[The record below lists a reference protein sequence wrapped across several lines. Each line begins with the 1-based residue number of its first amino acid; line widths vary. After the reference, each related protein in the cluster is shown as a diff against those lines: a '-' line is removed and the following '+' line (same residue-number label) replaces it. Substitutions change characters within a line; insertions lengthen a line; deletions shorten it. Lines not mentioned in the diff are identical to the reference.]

1 MMAPRGR
8 SNTGNVQLHVI
19 QPNAAGVDVGAD
31 EMFIAVPVD
40 RDAQP
45 VRSFP
50 TFTRDLLAA
59 AAWLKHCRIDTV
71 AMEST
76 GVYWIPFFQILEQQG
91 FKVFLVNARHVK
103 NVPGRKTDVSD
114 CQWIQYLH
122 SVGLLNASFRPD
134 ENVCAVRSLLRHRD
148 GLVQMGAVHIQH
160 MQKALDQMNLQ
171 LHHVIGDIT
180 GFTGLSSIDSIL
192 SGERAAAVLAKLRDP
207 RIKASER
214 TVAEALTGDYRR
226 EHLFTL
232 AQSREAYRYYEKLM
246 AECDREIEEYLKGF
260 DSKLSA
266 QSPPLALF
274 APSGAGSQP
283 PSRGAG
289 AGCASSRSGDLR

>member
-1 MMAPRGR
+1 M
-8 SNTGNVQLHVI
+8 
-19 QPNAAGVDVGAD
+19 
-31 EMFIAVPVD
+31 
-40 RDAQP
+40 
-45 VRSFP
+45 
-50 TFTRDLLAA
+50 
-59 AAWLKHCRIDTV
+59 
-71 AMEST
+71 
-76 GVYWIPFFQILEQQG
+76 
-91 FKVFLVNARHVK
+91 
-103 NVPGRKTDVSD
+103 SD

-171 LHHVIGDIT
+171 LHHVISDVT
-180 GFTGLSSIDSIL
+180 GFTGLSIIDSIL
-192 SGERAAAVLAKLRDP
+192 SGERDAAVLAKLRDP

-266 QSPPLALF
+266 QSPPLAKPKERRRPRRNELRFDLRAQLYRIFGVDLTAVPGLNSLTANTLLAEVGPDLSRFRNASAF
-274 APSGAGSQP
+274 ASWLGLCPDNRISGERCCP
-283 PSRGAG
+283 PSLGTSRIERPWRSAWPLNP
-289 AGCASSRSGDLR
+289 CTTVSRFWASTIAE